1 MWRFRMAS
9 HEGQEM
15 WRGFNRYQD
24 VEAAINEE
32 LMFGLTNQALV
43 IVTKFLEVWNDFG
56 PRLDGRV
63 IPCRKAVQPLVD
75 RMQVWKGLDAFRNTT
90 LAHAYLDKSGQLLPP
105 WELIKQEL
113 APSYHAEIILL
124 LQCVV
129 FAVLSILL
137 VFAKE
142 YLPLDSITGPGS
154 LTPPSPGPGISTGP
168 EIEKTLRSICA
179 EVDHLLKQECGVTP
193 KGPVYDGFKKSLQ
206 VPK

>member
-1 MWRFRMAS
+1 MAS
-9 HEGQEM
+9 HEGQQM
-15 WRGFNRYQD
+15 WRGFNRYKD
-24 VEAAINEE
+24 AEAAINEE

-105 WELIKQEL
+105 WELIKGEL

-129 FAVLSILL
+129 FAVLSILV
-137 VFAKE
+137 VFEKE
-142 YLPLDSITGPGS
+142 YLALDSITGPGS
-154 LTPPSPGPGISTGP
+154 LTPPSAGPGISTGP
-168 EIEKTLRSICA
+168 EIEKALRPICA
-179 EVDHLLKQECGVTP
+179 DVDRLLKQECGVTP
-193 KGPVYDGFKKSLQ
+193 KGPIYDGFKKSLQ
-206 VPK
+206 APK